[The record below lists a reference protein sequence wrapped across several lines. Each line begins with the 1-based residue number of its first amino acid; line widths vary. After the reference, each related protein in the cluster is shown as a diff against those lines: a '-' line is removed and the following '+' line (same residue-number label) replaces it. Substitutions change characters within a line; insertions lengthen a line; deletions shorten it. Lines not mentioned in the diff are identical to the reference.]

1 MSSGWGTQGASRSG
15 WDSSQQPAVNSFGT
29 SAMSEAL
36 PDSSGPTQANGG
48 PANNQSDGQAGGAA
62 SGDSAAE
69 VSGADGWV
77 PSQKYD
83 YDQYTDG
90 CAGLFDGS
98 KRIYEW
104 DGEEGDIGPEF
115 PELEEELFGPSDKR
129 ELPTG
134 IDFSSMAPVELE
146 QEGPIQIIPIM
157 RFGEAGLHPA
167 MEKNIELAQYRIPTP
182 IQKYCLPAINQGH
195 DVIGIAQ
202 TGSGKTAAYLIPIL
216 NKLTGKAKKLA
227 APRPNPA
234 TYQPGIDPP
243 VRAEPLV
250 CIVVPTRELAIQIF
264 MEARKFCYRTMLR
277 PCTLYGG
284 GPIRDQIEQLSKG
297 CDILIASPGRLI
309 DFMDRP
315 EHLSLRRLK
324 YIVIDEADEMLHDDW
339 KEDFDKILGGGEQ
352 EEGNIQY
359 LLFSATFPKRVRE
372 LAMTHLATEHVRFRV
387 GRAGRANE
395 NIVQAIVQTEPSMK
409 RQAMYDLLHSMPPA
423 RTLVFVNNKRT
434 ADELDDFLF
443 NQGLPCTSLHADRTQ
458 LEREDAMRAF
468 RKGTMPI
475 MIATGI
481 SARGIDVR
489 NVCHVINFDLPSLD
503 HGGIEEYTHRIGRT
517 GRIGNRG
524 LATSFYTERDEPMAP
539 VLVRTLLETKQKVPE
554 FLEPFM
560 PEGDELVNLQF
571 PSEQDDDNG
580 GGDFGAGW
588 GGDAG
593 DDAAGG
599 EPSGADGDTGNAWGG
614 GGGDTGN
621 SWGGG
626 GDGNAAGS
634 GGWETGGASTGGG
647 GGW

>member
-1 MSSGWGTQGASRSG
+1 MSSGWGTQDASGSG
-15 WDSSQQPAVNSFGT
+15 WGSSQQPPTDSFGT
-29 SAMSEAL
+29 AAMADAL
-36 PDSSGPTQANGG
+36 PNANGRPQAEG
-48 PANNQSDGQAGGAA
+48 SSANNVTGGQDGDPNSGG
-62 SGDSAAE
+62 SAAE
-69 VSGADGWV
+69 GGVADGWA

-83 YDQYTDG
+83 YEQFTDAR
-90 CAGLFDGS
+90 AGGFDGS
-98 KRIYEW
+98 KRVYHW
-104 DGEEGDIGPEF
+104 DGEEGDLGPEF
-115 PELEEELFGPSDKR
+115 PELEEELFGPADKR
-129 ELPTG
+129 DLPTG

-146 QEGPIQIIPIM
+146 QEGPIQIHPIM
-157 RFGEAGLHPA
+157 RFTEAGLHPA
-167 MEKNIELAQYRIPTP
+167 MAKNVELSQYRLPTP
-182 IQKYCLPAINQGH
+182 IQKYCLPAITRGH

-216 NKLTGKAKKLA
+216 NKLMGKAKKLA

-234 TYQPGIDPP
+234 TYRPGIDPP
-243 VRAEPLV
+243 ARAEPLV

-264 MEARKFCYRTMLR
+264 LEARKFCYRSMLR
-277 PCTLYGG
+277 PCVIYGG
-284 GPIRDQIEQLSKG
+284 GPIRDQIDQLSKG

-315 EHLSLRRLK
+315 QNLTLRRLK
-324 YIVIDEADEMLHDDW
+324 FMVIDEADEMLHDDW

-395 NIVQAIVQTEPSMK
+395 NIVQTIVQTDPSMK
-409 RQAMYDLLHSMPPA
+409 RQAMLDLLNSMPPA
-423 RTLVFVNNKRT
+423 RTLIFVNNKRT

-443 NQGLPCTSLHADRTQ
+443 NRGLPCTSLHADRTQ

-475 MIATGI
+475 MIATGV
-481 SARGIDVR
+481 SARGVDVR

-524 LATSFYTERDEPMAP
+524 LATSFYTERDEPLAP

-554 FLEPFM
+554 FLEQYL
-560 PEGDELVNLQF
+560 PEGDELENLQF
-571 PSEQDDDNG
+571 PSEQDEGIG
-580 GGDFGAGW
+580 GGDSGGGW

-593 DDAAGG
+593 GDAGNAWGGG
-599 EPSGADGDTGNAWGG
+599 ETSSAVGDTGNAWGG
-614 GGGDTGN
+614 GGDTT
-621 SWGGG
+621 
-626 GDGNAAGS
+626 AAGS

-647 GGW
+647 GW